1 MQVPAVDFSAYTP
14 QQAADEQRQLA
25 SRTILCPLPH
35 PPATVG
41 GLDVGIR
48 NGIACAAVVVLA
60 CADLRVVAWSVAR
73 APVSFPYIPGLLAYR
88 EIPVALAAL
97 RNLDVAPDVLI
108 CDGQGIAHPRRM
120 GIATHL
126 GILLDHPTV
135 GCAKSRLW
143 GTHGPVGEAR
153 GEWQPLDDG
162 GSIIGAALR
171 TRAGA
176 KVVYVSP
183 GHRADLDSAVRL
195 VLACAPRYRLPE
207 PTRLAHTL
215 AAIGEDEFGV
225 WVTKRAARF
234 KP

>member
-25 SRTILCPLPH
+25 GKTILCPLPH
-35 PPATVG
+35 APATVA

-48 NGIACAAVVVLA
+48 NGIACAAVVVLTFPA
-60 CADLRVVAWSVAR
+60 LRVVAWSVAR
-73 APVSFPYIPGLLAYR
+73 GPVSFPYIPGLLAYR

-97 RNLDVAPDVLI
+97 RNLDIAPDVLI

-126 GILLDHPTV
+126 GILLDHPTI

-143 GTHGPVGEAR
+143 GTHGPVGHAR
-153 GEWQPLDDG
+153 GDWQPLEDHGDTV
-162 GSIIGAALR
+162 GAALR
-171 TRAGA
+171 TRAGV

-183 GHRADLDSAVRL
+183 GHRADLDGAVRL

-215 AAIGEDEFGV
+215 AAVGEDEF
-225 WVTKRAARF
+225 RALVSNRTAGL

>member
-1 MQVPAVDFSAYTP
+1 MQVPAVDFAAYTP
-14 QQAADEQRQLA
+14 HQAAEEQRQLA
-25 SRTILCPLPH
+25 CKMVLCPLAR

-48 NGIACAAVVVLA
+48 NGMACAAVVVLSFP
-60 CADLRVVAWSVAR
+60 DLRVVGWGVAR

-97 RNLDVAPDVLI
+97 RALDIAPDVLI

-143 GTHGPVGEAR
+143 GRHSPVGGTR
-153 GEWQPLDDG
+153 GEWQPLEDQG
-162 GSIIGAALR
+162 EVIGAAVR
-171 TRAGA
+171 TRTGV

-183 GHRADLDSAVRL
+183 GHRTDLDSAVRL
-195 VLACAPRYRLPE
+195 VLDCAPRYRLPE
-207 PTRLAHTL
+207 PTRLAHLL
-215 AAIGEDEFGV
+215 AALGEEGFAA
-225 WVTKRAARF
+225 WVRRKEPRRG
-234 KP
+234 

>member
-1 MQVPAVDFSAYTP
+1 MHVPAVDFSAYTP
-14 QQAADEQRQLA
+14 QQAAEEQRQLA
-25 SRTILCPLPH
+25 CRAVLCPLPH
-35 PPATVG
+35 PPATVA

-48 NGIACAAVVVLA
+48 DGIACAAVVVLSYP
-60 CADLRVVAWSVAR
+60 DLRAVAWSVAR

-97 RNLDVAPDVLI
+97 RQLDIAPDVLM

-143 GTHGPVGEAR
+143 GTHAPVGEAR
-153 GEWQPLDDG
+153 GEWQPLDDHG
-162 GSIIGAALR
+162 ETIGAALR
-171 TRAGA
+171 TRTGV
-176 KVVYVSP
+176 KPVYVSP

-207 PTRLAHTL
+207 PTRLAHLL
-215 AAIGEDEFGV
+215 AAVGEKEFIA
-225 WVTKRAARF
+225 WVKRKEMKRG
-234 KP
+234 

>member
-1 MQVPAVDFSAYTP
+1 MDFSAYTP
-14 QQAADEQRQLA
+14 QQAAEEQRQLA
-25 SRTILCPLPH
+25 CRAVLCPLPH
-35 PPATVG
+35 PPATVA

-48 NGIACAAVVVLA
+48 NGMACAAVVVLSYP
-60 CADLRVVAWSVAR
+60 DLRAVAWSVAR

-97 RNLDVAPDVLI
+97 RQLDIAPDVLM

-126 GILLDHPTV
+126 GILLNHPTV

-143 GTHGPVGEAR
+143 GTHALVGESR
-153 GEWQPLDDG
+153 GAWQPLQDG
-162 GSIIGAALR
+162 RDVIGAALR
-171 TRAGA
+171 TRTGV
-176 KVVYVSP
+176 KPVYVSP

-207 PTRLAHTL
+207 PTRLAHLL
-215 AAIGEDEFGV
+215 AAVGEEEFIA
-225 WVTKRAARF
+225 WVKRKEMKRG
-234 KP
+234 

>member
-1 MQVPAVDFSAYTP
+1 MHVPAVDFSAYTP
-14 QQAADEQRQLA
+14 QQAAEEQRQLA
-25 SRTILCPLPH
+25 CRAVLCPLPH
-35 PPATVG
+35 PPATVA

-48 NGIACAAVVVLA
+48 DGIACAAVVVLSYP
-60 CADLRVVAWSVAR
+60 DLRAVAWSVAR

-97 RNLDVAPDVLI
+97 RQLDIAPDVLV

-143 GTHGPVGEAR
+143 GTHAPVGEAR
-153 GEWQPLDDG
+153 GEWQPLDDHG
-162 GSIIGAALR
+162 ETIGAALR
-171 TRAGA
+171 TRAGV
-176 KVVYVSP
+176 KPVYVSP

-207 PTRLAHTL
+207 PTRLAHLL
-215 AAIGEDEFGV
+215 AAVGEAEFLA
-225 WVTKRAARF
+225 WVKRKEMKRG
-234 KP
+234 